1 MDKELE
7 IKKAEIKIAYHEKMI
22 VAKTQTIAAVE
33 AHKAKIDAA
42 HTLRIQKMNDE
53 IATLEAKKDELEVQ
67 KADLVA
73 SVDAEED
80 PEVIG

>member
-1 MDKELE
+1 MDKQLE
-7 IKKAEIKIAYHEKMI
+7 IKKAEIKIAWNEKMI
-22 VAKTQTIAAVE
+22 AAKTQMIAAVE

-53 IATLEAKKDELEVQ
+53 ITSLESKKDELEVQ

-73 SVDAEED
+73 TVDAEED